1 MVLFS
6 DPGAGDTA
14 SANGMISLSFGKLF
28 EKVKLFFDAKDEYI
42 SNHIDRVSHLVPA
55 NAMLKLTTANCET

>member
-6 DPGAGDTA
+6 DPGAGDSA
-14 SANGMISLSFGKLF
+14 SAKGMISLSFGKLF
-28 EKVKLFFDAKDEYI
+28 EKVRLFSTQHKYT
-42 SNHIDRVSHLVPA
+42 SNHLYRVSHLVLA